1 MSNPAVLFR
10 EIHRLRRYIH
20 ELQDQLARAPRQLQV
35 QKNKVARQE
44 ELQREGHDHLK
55 KLKVSILEKESALR
69 STHALIAKH
78 LKQMETAS
86 EKKEYDALQL
96 EIKQERELAGRLED
110 EILAAM
116 AETEERTAKLPEL
129 EQNVQKAR
137 REFAEWEKGA
147 GERQANLEGQLSGA
161 QAQLQE
167 AEAQLE
173 AKLSK
178 LDLGRYQR
186 VVHALGPDALSA
198 VRGRTCTAC
207 STEITAQNHNDLL
220 IGNFVM
226 CKACGRILYL
236 PE

>member
-1 MSNPAVLFR
+1 MSTPALLFR
-10 EIHRLRRYIH
+10 EVHRLRRYIH
-20 ELQDQLARAPRQLQV
+20 ELQEQLKRAPIQLKAQ
-35 QKNKVARQE
+35 QNKVARQE
-44 ELQREGHDHLK
+44 ELQREGQDYLK
-55 KLKVSILEKESALR
+55 KLKVSTLEKESSLK
-69 STHALIAKH
+69 STHAQIAKH

-86 EKKEYDALQL
+86 EKKEYDALQS
-96 EIKQERELAGRLED
+96 EIKHEREQAARLED

-116 AETEERTAKLPEL
+116 AEAEERTAKLPEL

-137 REFAEWEKGA
+137 RDFAEWEKGA
-147 GERQANLEGQLSGA
+147 GERQANLEGQLGVA
-161 QAQLQE
+161 QAQLKE

-186 VVHALGPDALSA
+186 VVNAMGPDALSA
-198 VRGRTCTAC
+198 VRGRTCEAC

>member
-1 MSNPAVLFR
+1 MSTPAVLFR
-10 EIHRLRRYIH
+10 EVHRLRRYIH
-20 ELQDQLARAPRQLQV
+20 ELQEQLARAPRQLQA

-44 ELQREGHDHLK
+44 ELQREGQEHLK
-55 KLKVSILEKESALR
+55 KLKVSIHEKEVSLK
-69 STHALIAKH
+69 STHGLIAKH

-96 EIKQERELAGRLED
+96 EIKQERELANRLED

-147 GERQANLEGQLSGA
+147 GERQANLESQLSGA
-161 QAQLQE
+161 QAQLTE

-173 AKLSK
+173 AQLPK
-178 LDLGRYQR
+178 LDLGKYQR
-186 VVHALGPDALSA
+186 VANAMGPDALSA
-198 VRGRTCTAC
+198 VRGRTCEAC
-207 STEITAQNHNDLL
+207 STEITAQMHNDLL
-220 IGNFVM
+220 MGNFVM